1 METPRSTR
9 RPTRVALSDEVY
21 EIMLEK
27 LVDGTVAA
35 DSVLN
40 IDALAR
46 ELGVSGTPVREAL
59 ARLESTGLVQRAAHR
74 GYRVA
79 PVFSGDELAKLMD
92 ARFVLEPVMTE
103 LMTPRCTPEL
113 LDTLSRSID
122 DLRTAPR
129 GATFAGF
136 AAYWR
141 ADEAFHQCITQNC
154 GNEFLV
160 RAYQALGG
168 QIQRFRLFEGLGVT
182 DAESA
187 VAEHTAV
194 LTAIGDDDPA
204 AARDAMA
211 AHIAGVRERALADR
225 RKLD

>member
-1 METPRSTR
+1 METPGSTR

-21 EIMLEK
+21 EILLGK

-59 ARLESTGLVQRAAHR
+59 ARLEATGLVQRVAHR

-79 PVFSGDELAKLMD
+79 PLFTADELAQLMD
-92 ARFVLEPVMTE
+92 ARYVLEPALAE

-113 LDTLSRSID
+113 LATLSGSID
-122 DLRTAPR
+122 DLRDAPR

-141 ADEAFHQCITQNC
+141 ADELFHQVIAQNC
-154 GNEFLV
+154 GNQFLL

-182 DAESA
+182 DAEAA

-194 LTAIGDDDPA
+194 LTAIGKSDA
-204 AARDAMA
+204 TAARDAMA

-225 RKLD
+225 RQLE